1 MKEFDPQAM
10 IDRPSN
16 LGQSQQLQNLVPKT
30 LHVSYDLEH

>member
-10 IDRPSN
+10 IDRPPN
-16 LGQSQQLQNLVPKT
+16 LGQSQRLQNLVPKT